1 MHVSRP
7 ESAAD
12 DRPLELVPSALAPW
26 WRRILV
32 ALLIGAPAL
41 VLLVA
46 DLAGV
51 VDPGREPGS
60 LSGWTGAAMCA
71 IWLTLLARAIL
82 PLARI
87 AARLEA
93 VAAALAWAMLVL
105 GLQLPLPALVLAAL
119 AGAVVLALRR
129 PVRRT
134 VAPRDR
140 VERDLDVA
148 GAVAFSET
156 SADPTR
162 AVLIALGCVGFAAIG
177 AFTAVT
183 TGPMGWWYLLAAAVW
198 FTGAVPWMLRVTL
211 DRTGLAVRTLLLP
224 GALVRVP
231 LADIDDV
238 EAGTVRPRKWGGT
251 GCVVDGGVTSVLRAE
266 GGAVLVT
273 RRDGTQ
279 VVVNVDR
286 PDEAVAT
293 FAALR
298 ASGVA
303 S

>member
-1 MHVSRP
+1 MSRP
-7 ESAAD
+7 ESAED
-12 DRPLELVPSALAPW
+12 DRSLELVPSARAPW
-26 WRRILV
+26 WRRMLV
-32 ALLIGAPAL
+32 ALLVGAPAL

-46 DLAGV
+46 DFAGV
-51 VDPGREPGS
+51 VDPDGQPGA

-71 IWLTLLARAIL
+71 IWITLLARAIL

-93 VAAALAWAMLVL
+93 FAATLAWTMLVL
-105 GLQLPLPALVLAAL
+105 GLHLPLPWLVVAPL
-119 AGAVVLALRR
+119 AGAVVMVLRR

-177 AFTAVT
+177 VVTAVT
-183 TGPMGWWYLLAAAVW
+183 SGPMGWWYLLAAAVW

-211 DRTGLAVRTLLLP
+211 DRAGLAVRTLLLP

-238 EAGTVRPRKWGGT
+238 EAGTVRPRRWGGT

-273 RRDGTQ
+273 RRDGSQ

-298 ASGVA
+298 ASGGA
-303 S
+303 